1 MFLEGQWERSYLE
14 CLWNQKPCTFNRE
27 ELVWHPPEKFQDERP
42 SKWQKVSESPL
53 LGSAL
58 VLDTLTGLM
67 EEVTKL
73 QDMVHQRGELL
84 IGLLEGILGRPKEER
99 IYLKWESEE

>member
-1 MFLEGQWERSYLE
+1 MWDHKS
-14 CLWNQKPCTFNRE
+14 CTLNGE
-27 ELVWHPPEKFQDERP
+27 ELVWHPLRK
-42 SKWQKVSESPL
+42 SKGEGSSKQQKVMESPPS
-53 LGSAL
+53 GREL
-58 VLDTLTGLM
+58 VLDALIGLM

>member
-1 MFLEGQWERSYLE
+1 MWD
-14 CLWNQKPCTFNRE
+14 QKPCTLNGE
-27 ELVWHPPEKFQDERP
+27 ELVWHPPEKLQDERL
-42 SKWQKVSESPL
+42 SKQWKVLESPP
-53 LGSAL
+53 LGSEL
-58 VLDTLTGLM
+58 VLDALIGLM